1 MFNIFATGKSGMSA
15 YQEKLDYLSNDLVN
29 SQTIAY
35 KNTDVGFKDLLV
47 ESLDRQGTPL
57 VTKTAVNG
65 TGVKLGTNYAVNKQG
80 NLKNTGIKTDL
91 AIDDGTGQGYFALTQ
106 SDGSIAYTRNGNF
119 KIDSNGVLVDA
130 TGTKVY
136 INYEA
141 GMSEGSPQL
150 ESEKISVDEQGG
162 LYMNSGTD
170 MVKIGTIPVFTAI
183 GDKAF
188 IPQGNSHF
196 VPSADAQIT
205 QSTNYD
211 IRQGFLEASTVDPT
225 EVFSDVILTQRAF
238 QLSSKAITAA
248 DDIWGMINNMRS

>member
-150 ESEKISVDEQGG
+150 ESEKISVDGQGG

-248 DDIWGMINNMRS
+248 DDIWGMINNMR

>member
-29 SQTIAY
+29 SQTTAY

-65 TGVKLGTNYAVNKQG
+65 TGVKIGTNYAVNKQG

-136 INYEA
+136 INYEP

-170 MVKIGTIPVFTAI
+170 IVKIGTIPVFTAV

-211 IRQGFLEASTVDPT
+211 IRQGFLETSTVDPT
-225 EVFSDVILTQRAF
+225 EVFSDIILTQRAF
-238 QLSSKAITAA
+238 QLSSKAITTA
-248 DDIWGMINNMRS
+248 DDIWGMINNMR